1 MASRTGCMKVG
12 VKIKPLSPLTPSIS
26 HTAIQR
32 SESLT
37 IIAFSPYRGDVL
49 VRSGLLVVTWREIP
63 GLHRVQWHP
72 GPHHRVQLVWRW
84 AVPQHC
90 LHPLSKG
97 GTSRHSLCNSSMPV
111 YRLLLLFYDRELC
124 SLCLILTISF
134 FLSVQPGTPNPV
146 VKVFVVDTDNTTDI
160 TQVNVPAEFQNR

>member
-1 MASRTGCMKVG
+1 MARKMRFSMASRTGCMKVG

-26 HTAIQR
+26 HPVIQH

-37 IIAFSPYRGDVL
+37 IITFSSYRGDVL
-49 VRSGLLVVTWREIP
+49 IRSGLLVVTWREVP

-97 GTSRHSLCNSSMPV
+97 GTSRQFMQLQHACIQITAIVLCPWIVFFLPNP
-111 YRLLLLFYDRELC
+111 YYLIFCLC
-124 SLCLILTISF
+124 S
-134 FLSVQPGTPNPV
+134 
-146 VKVFVVDTDNTTDI
+146 
-160 TQVNVPAEFQNR
+160 QVLPTLR